1 MSVYF
6 IIGSVTGFLEISK
19 NFNLCEMF
27 VCILVLISNIGAIFL
42 QLTDYLNTIIKNEKN
57 KLYISSFFIFICS
70 LLIIGVSNI
79 GIIFGIWGI
88 IMSICKSVY
97 AVFLNDD
104 IKIDQAM
111 TLMAPLAL
119 PTAKQLPRALI
130 ALQNLIVQIMIKILT
145 QKIQKQLK
153 TPIQLRIQTQLMSRK
168 IPIT

>member
-1 MSVYF
+1 MFDLENVVRFVSFLTYLGF

-104 IKIDQAM
+104 IKIDNE
-111 TLMAPLAL
+111 
-119 PTAKQLPRALI
+119 R
-130 ALQNLIVQIMIKILT
+130 NERDV
-145 QKIQKQLK
+145 
-153 TPIQLRIQTQLMSRK
+153 
-168 IPIT
+168 